1 MRGFKRHRSVPF
13 SWPLSW
19 PLLALIAGVLAGC
32 SGDSKVLDYITPGKV
47 SEPPPLEPGLFP
59 ANYKTEIIEFLRV
72 SLTTRVR
79 DAYVAQ
85 PVLRPMGKVQ
95 QYVTCVRYRPLDEK
109 NQPADSETK
118 LAIFLG
124 GRLMQ
129 FIPGDPQVCG
139 GLAYQRF
146 PEMESLGPAKT

>member
-1 MRGFKRHRSVPF
+1 
-13 SWPLSW
+13 
-19 PLLALIAGVLAGC
+19 LLAAVLAGC
-32 SGDSKVLDYITPGKV
+32 TSSSLSNLVAGRGPETPA
-47 SEPPPLEPGLFP
+47 LEPGLFP
-59 ANYKTEIIEFLRV
+59 ANYKAEIINFLRG

-79 DAYVAQ
+79 DAYIAQ
-85 PVLRPMGKVQ
+85 PVLRPMDKVQ

-129 FIPGDPQVCG
+129 FIPADPQMCA

-146 PEMESLGPAKT
+146 PEMESLGPPKT

>member
-1 MRGFKRHRSVPF
+1 MLGFKRHCSQP
-13 SWPLSW
+13 SAW
-19 PLLALIAGVLAGC
+19 PLLALIAGLLAGC

-47 SEPPPLEPGLFP
+47 PDAPVLEPGLFP
-59 ANYKTEIIEFLRV
+59 ANYKTEIINFLRG

-79 DAYVAQ
+79 DAYIAQ
-85 PVLRPMGKVQ
+85 PVLRPMDKVP
-95 QYVTCVRYRPLDEK
+95 QYITCVRYSPLDEK
-109 NQPADSETK
+109 NQPAGSESK

-129 FIPGDPQVCG
+129 FLPGDPQVCA

-146 PEMESLGPAKT
+146 PELESLGPAKT